1 MILTIIFMIIG
12 FLLLVLGADLLV
24 RGSSNIA
31 QRFHIPEMLI
41 GLTIVAVGTSMPEL
55 MITIS
60 SAQKGSTDLI
70 LGNAIGSNIFNL
82 LLILGITATLRPVVI
97 DKDTKRVHLP
107 VALIS
112 SLTILFIGLKTLN
125 SGNGFITR
133 KEGLILVIVYGI
145 YFLYPILIELKDIIL
160 SITDEKKK
168 HKKPTTSVVLS
179 LIHIIIGVV
188 LLKYGGDL
196 VVDEATEIANIY
208 GISERIIGL
217 TIVAIGTAL
226 PELITSIIATIKAE
240 QDLAVGNLLGS
251 CIINS
256 FLILGT
262 GAMITPLPFSIE
274 NVYDLVILSDVI
286 GLIMLFY
293 FIGKKNTITRYKA
306 GMLLVLYVFYM
317 MYILK

>member
-1 MILTIIFMIIG
+1 MILLIIFMIIG

-41 GLTIVAVGTSMPEL
+41 GLTIVSVGTSMPEL

-107 VALIS
+107 VALLS
-112 SLTILFIGLKTLN
+112 SLVILFV
-125 SGNGFITR
+125 GFRVFKDSNTAITS
-133 KEGLILVIVYGI
+133 KEGMILVILYGI
-145 YFLYPILIELKDIIL
+145 YFLYPILIELKDIIV
-160 SITDEKKK
+160 SMRDEKKK
-168 HKKPTTSVVLS
+168 HTKPQISILLS
-179 LIHIIIGVV
+179 FIYIIIGVV

-217 TIVAIGTAL
+217 TVVAIGTAL
-226 PELITSIIATIKAE
+226 PELITSIIASIKAE

-286 GLIMLFY
+286 GLIMLFN